1 MRKVKL
7 FQVLFL
13 AATIASLLAA
23 AKGVGHGGYYGFSG
37 GVS

>member
-7 FQVLFL
+7 IQVLFL

-23 AKGVGHGGYYGFSG
+23 AKGVGHGGHYGFSG
-37 GVS
+37 GVF

>member
-1 MRKVKL
+1 MRKAKL

-23 AKGVGHGGYYGFSG
+23 AKGGGHSGFSG
-37 GVS
+37 GIF